1 MSRSYPPAPL
11 PKGRGV
17 RILSAALLALS
28 LAILAGCGPHMA
40 RQYALRPYKQ
50 VLPAMPPGTVP
61 ESAPAPRPP
70 LSSPP
75 ETLALGQRYYGY
87 YCQHCHG
94 ADGRGYTPVGDS
106 YNPRPTDL
114 TTPAVQGLSDAD
126 LYRQM
131 LTGVGHDPVLT
142 STVAPDRR
150 WPLVAFLR
158 TLSPFA
164 PAAPATP

>member
-1 MSRSYPPAPL
+1 MVL
-11 PKGRGV
+11 T
-17 RILSAALLALS
+17 LL
-28 LAILAGCGPHMA
+28 ILAGCGPHMA

-61 ESAPAPRPP
+61 ETGLPAAPAVAERNP
-70 LSSPP
+70 LAPTP

-94 ADGRGYTPVGDS
+94 ADGRGQTPVGQS

-158 TLSPFA
+158 TLSPLA
-164 PAAPATP
+164 PPAPPLP